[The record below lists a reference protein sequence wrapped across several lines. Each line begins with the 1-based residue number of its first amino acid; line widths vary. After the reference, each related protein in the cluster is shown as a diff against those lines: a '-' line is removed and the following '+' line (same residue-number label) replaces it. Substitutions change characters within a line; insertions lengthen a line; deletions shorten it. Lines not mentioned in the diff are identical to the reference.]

1 MRSPRLLAA
10 VLVLG
15 AFGSGC
21 GDERMPQPG
30 PDAGAP
36 DAGVVQP
43 QPIAGDHELW
53 TWIPFDDAFC
63 ADGKPTG
70 LAVNLTD
77 RSPNA
82 VIFLMGGGA
91 CWDYA
96 GCYESPLASYVA
108 SGFRESDMPFL
119 TIATT
124 AVGLLNRDDPTNP
137 FRDYSVIAVPY
148 CTGDAFTGSRTAVY
162 DGRET
167 MHVGH
172 ANVMAYLKR
181 LVPTF
186 PNAERIVVVGASA
199 GGIGAA
205 FNWWHIQK
213 AFGDIRVDMIDDSG
227 AVLPSPYLSDALL
240 QTWRD
245 TWGIDE
251 GLPPGCAECKTK
263 LGALFSYTAAATPK
277 GRGAL
282 LSYDPDSVLPGFMSI
297 SQSQF
302 AKGLDA
308 LAAESLDPLPRV
320 RYFFRGE
327 SSHVLMPHSDLE
339 QNGVRLW
346 DWISAM
352 ESDDPSWESVRP

>member
-1 MRSPRLLAA
+1 MRSPRLAA
-10 VLVLG
+10 VLILG
-15 AFGSGC
+15 AMGSGC
-21 GDERMPQPG
+21 GDEHVPPG
-30 PDAGAP
+30 PDASTP
-36 DAGVVQP
+36 DAGVMEP
-43 QPIAGDHELW
+43 SPITGDHEQW

-124 AVGLLNRDDPTNP
+124 AVGLVNRDDPTNP
-137 FRDYSVIAVPY
+137 FRNDSVIAVPY
-148 CTGDAFTGSRTAVY
+148 CTGDAFTGSRTTEY
-162 DGRET
+162 DGRAT
-167 MHVGH
+167 MHAGH

-186 PNAERIVVVGASA
+186 PHAERIVVVGASA

-227 AVLPSPYLSDALL
+227 AALPSPYLSDDLL

-245 TWGIDE
+245 AWGIDE
-251 GLPPGCAECKTK
+251 GLPPGCDACKTK
-263 LGALFSYTAAATPK
+263 LDALFPFTAAATPK
-277 GRGAL
+277 SRGAL
-282 LSYDPDSVLPGFMSI
+282 LSYDPDSVLPGFMGI
-297 SQSQF
+297 SQDEFQ
-302 AKGLDA
+302 KGLDA
-308 LAAESLDPLPRV
+308 LATEHLDALPRF
-320 RYFFRGE
+320 RYFFAGE
-327 SSHVLMPHSDLE
+327 SSHVLMPHADLE

-346 DWISAM
+346 DWIRAM
-352 ESDDPSWESVRP
+352 QDDDPSWQSVRP